1 MNDLV
6 KFSSIGEL
14 VYDSKNKEVVVTIK
28 NTNLKFKENN
38 GKYEKIDYTTEEL
51 NELIEK
57 CNFNEE
63 NGEIEILKLRNKG
76 KSLTSISLEL
86 NMSISTIS
94 RRISSIKNKINKIK
108 KK

>member
-38 GKYEKIDYTTEEL
+38 
-51 NELIEK
+51 
-57 CNFNEE
+57 
-63 NGEIEILKLRNKG
+63 
-76 KSLTSISLEL
+76 S
-86 NMSISTIS
+86 
-94 RRISSIKNKINKIK
+94 
-108 KK
+108 